1 MFKICS
7 LPTTLW
13 AIMPNLCET
22 PLYNRGNYPCPAH
35 SQGCSEDQ
43 MRLCVWKYIINLD
56 TPIKHCLD
64 YCAIARG
71 VWCKVRAPKALSPR
85 WADDPQS
92 LFSVAS
98 RDLVCK
104 AGFSKTTTLESISL
118 NVDEC
123 FINSYIISMHLLQKV
138 YIIFDSLL

>member
-13 AIMPNLCET
+13 AIMLNPYET
-22 PLYNRGNYPCPAH
+22 PLYNRGDYPCPAH

-56 TPIKHCLD
+56 VPIKHRHD
-64 YCAIARG
+64 DRAISRG
-71 VWCKVRAPKALSPR
+71 GWHKGRATKALSPW

-104 AGFSKTTTLESISL
+104 AGFSKTTTLKSISL
-118 NVDEC
+118 NVDKC
-123 FINSYIISMHLLQKV
+123 FINSCIISMYLLQKV